1 MKISSIHSFNKGE
14 KIDFPLF
21 TTPISAG
28 FPSPAENHVDRKIDL
43 NEELI
48 KHPAA
53 TFFVRVEGDSMQDAG
68 ILSGDILI
76 VDRSIQAKDGKI
88 IVAVVNGEFTVKKIK
103 KIKDKYFLVPENKKY
118 SRTEI
123 TKEMDFS
130 IWGVV
135 LHAIHSF

>member
-1 MKISSIHSFNKGE
+1 MKISNIYSLNINTKL
-14 KIDFPLF
+14 DLPLF

-28 FPSPAENHVDRKIDL
+28 FPSPAESHVDRKIDL
-43 NEELI
+43 NQELI
-48 KHPAA
+48 KNPAA
-53 TFFVRVEGDSMQDAG
+53 TFFVRVEGDSMLEAG
-68 ILSGDILI
+68 ILSGDVLV

-103 KIKDKYFLVPENKKY
+103 KINNKYFLVPENKKY

-123 TKEMDFS
+123 TKEMEFS